1 MKERKT
7 DNLQTKYRNSIYEI
21 RILNCSLGK
30 INITSTNSE
39 EKYYIAPQNI
49 IDFIFD
55 IKDEKKIFN
64 MSHMD
69 VSLIGKCIEENSK
82 SILLAKESNNISE
95 EKKMIDKADIIDND
109 TKNITTYEDLIPQK
123 NISFN
128 KKSFNVF
135 KSFKNKQKSCEISK
149 KLEEDNKIVNNIMN
163 IQK

>member
-55 IKDEKKIFN
+55 IKEEKKIFN

-69 VSLIGKCIEENSK
+69 VSLIGKCIGENSK
-82 SILLAKESNNISE
+82 YFIS
-95 EKKMIDKADIIDND
+95 
-109 TKNITTYEDLIPQK
+109 
-123 NISFN
+123 
-128 KKSFNVF
+128 
-135 KSFKNKQKSCEISK
+135 
-149 KLEEDNKIVNNIMN
+149 
-163 IQK
+163 